1 MPRVGFKTKNQ
12 GNLTQIF
19 VILWLMVCVPKALA
33 EVGMEPGKTFRD
45 CPECPEMVVM
55 PAGSFFMGS
64 NVSMS
69 SNESPARKVTIK
81 RPFAMGKTEVTQ
93 GEWRALMGNNT
104 MSFAANCGEDCP
116 AHNISWEDAQD
127 YIRKLN
133 QKTGKQYRLPSEAE
147 WEYAAVTRE
156 VAADNSCY
164 GSDDPFC
171 AYRDDTILKVMKP
184 VGKGQPNRYGL
195 YDMQGNVWEWV
206 EDCWNDNF
214 ASAPTDERAWKSGDC
229 SQRVKRGGTRIN
241 NYFSPII
248 FSNGV
253 SNRDRG
259 EIRNAFKLDGF
270 RIAISWKI
278 KPNVFGEDKKPSSS
292 SPELSKLMA
301 ELKAQKKTDNLKVFQ
316 KNAQEAEESTP
327 KKKGIDFSK
336 YKVDVPGESTPIK
349 RGIDFSKYKVDVP
362 GESTPK
368 KKGIDFS
375 KYKVDVPGESTPKK
389 KGIDWSKYKV
399 EITEEES
406 TPESP
411 GDQIGILKIIVI
423 LCSLLLG
430 YWVFARWFKKKLVSD
445 STGAN
450 SDNHSGDTARQNKPH
465 HEEQRNKNSGEED
478 NINANWFNILDVPED
493 ASQEQIIEAYKRK
506 IRQYHPDKVA
516 QMGMEI
522 RELAERKSKQINAAY
537 NYAITRRK

>member
-1 MPRVGFKTKNQ
+1 MQRVGFKTKNQ

-45 CPECPEMVVM
+45 CPECPEMVVI

-104 MSFAANCGEDCP
+104 MSFAADCGEDCP

-147 WEYAAVTRE
+147 WEYAAFSRE
-156 VAADNSCY
+156 AAVYYCPSNDSFCWYSDN
-164 GSDDPFC
+164 
-171 AYRDDTILKVMKP
+171 AIQKVMKP

-195 YDMQGNVWEWV
+195 YDMHGNVWEWV
-206 EDCWNDNF
+206 EDCWNNNF
-214 ASAPTDERAWKSGDC
+214 VNAPSDGRAWKSGDC
-229 SQRVKRGGTRIN
+229 SQRVKRGGTNIN
-241 NYFSPII
+241 GFIS
-248 FSNGV
+248 SND
-253 SNRDRG
+253 NRHRD
-259 EIRNAFKLDGF
+259 EIRDVDKLNGF
-270 RIAISWKI
+270 RLAISWET
-278 KPNVFGEDKKPSSS
+278 KPPHVFGEDKRSSS
-292 SPELSKLMA
+292 SSDELA
-301 ELKAQKKTDNLKVFQ
+301 EFISGTKAQKKTDNLKVFQ

-327 KKKGIDFSK
+327 KKKGMDYSK
-336 YKVDVPGESTPIK
+336 YKVEIPKEESTPNK
-349 RGIDFSKYKVDVP
+349 TGIDFSKYKVDIP
-362 GESTPK
+362 EEESAPK
-368 KKGIDFS
+368 KKGIDYS
-375 KYKVDVPGESTPKK
+375 KYKVDIPE
-389 KGIDWSKYKV
+389 
-399 EITEEES
+399 EEES

-522 RELAERKSKQINAAY
+522 QELAERKSKQINSAY
-537 NYAITRRK
+537 KYAITRRK

>member
-1 MPRVGFKTKNQ
+1 MLH
-12 GNLTQIF
+12 NLTQIF

-336 YKVDVPGESTPIK
+336 YKVDVPGESTP
-349 RGIDFSKYKVDVP
+349 
-362 GESTPK
+362 
-368 KKGIDFS
+368 
-375 KYKVDVPGESTPKK
+375 KK